1 MRLAELSA
9 AERDYLVSPLPVAE
23 ALSPLLVRHFSRVLG
38 ARMKQAVQVKV
49 GLPPSQA
56 GLPPGQAADFW
67 VDSAPEIGVAPD
79 IRWDSVLDAMWLR
92 GRLGGRGGVPCPAL
106 TKSLLRTL
114 QLGLAETWIS
124 LPGEKI
130 LPIALSLRVEMTI
143 EKISVEQAML
153 NIRFPLSLCAMNR
166 WAQHIIRH
174 AQ

>member
-23 ALSPLLVRHFSRVLG
+23 ALSPLLARHFSRVLG
-38 ARMKQAVQVKV
+38 ARLKQAVQVKV
-49 GLPPSQA
+49 GLPP
-56 GLPPGQAADFW
+56 GQGADFW
-67 VDSAPEIGVAPD
+67 GDSAPEIDVAPD
-79 IRWDSVLDAMWLR
+79 IRWDSALDAMWLR
-92 GRLGGRGGVPCPAL
+92 GRLGGRSGAACPAL

-124 LPGEKI
+124 LPAEKI
-130 LPIALSLRVEMTI
+130 LPIVLSLRVEMTI
-143 EKISVEQAML
+143 EKIIVEQAML